1 MIAPEAYVEMQ
12 LPCKQ
17 KNRVRL
23 LAGASTCIEGE
34 CRLMVRQWASNPTM
48 QVRFLSL
55 APKIR
60 VDTDS
65 KICYTR
71 RENEMYQV

>member
-1 MIAPEAYVEMQ
+1 
-12 LPCKQ
+12 
-17 KNRVRL
+17 
-23 LAGASTCIEGE
+23 
-34 CRLMVRQWASNPTM
+34 
-48 QVRFLSL
+48 LSL